1 MAALRKATRQT
12 LASSVLAG
20 LLMDSLQLLLQ
31 NRGNKLAVGGWL
43 ADGRWCLG
51 LVELDR
57 RLAFSWPLAVDGGC
71 GD

>member
-1 MAALRKATRQT
+1 
-12 LASSVLAG
+12 
-20 LLMDSLQLLLQ
+20 MDSLQLLLQ